1 MNYHVGVRKQIL
13 CKAYRLGAG
22 RGLFISI
29 FLLLLSSFLT
39 QTLSAQTSNPNVPA
53 VPTAEP
59 PPLPM
64 PPVGVPDSG
73 NDNLDLPPV
82 SIPKRPGIRDP
93 FAKPKS
99 LLDREADATKPVIDP
114 AVYIDARIEPIRRFP
129 LRNYTLVGIIF
140 DVESPKA
147 MIKDPEGNM
156 HMVSKN
162 QRIGNQEGVIE
173 AIERGEVKVE
183 EKGKQLSIRLLKSN

>member
-1 MNYHVGVRKQIL
+1 MTSWVEMSKRSL
-13 CKAYRLGAG
+13 CKTYKLGAG
-22 RGLFISI
+22 LRMYISI
-29 FLLLLSSFLT
+29 LSILFMAFYA
-39 QTLSAQTSNPNVPA
+39 QTTSAQTGNVNPPSGSTN
-53 VPTAEP
+53 EL
-59 PPLPM
+59 PPLPS
-64 PPVGVPDSG
+64 PPVGDLDFG
-73 NDNLDLPPV
+73 NESSDPAIQ
-82 SIPKRPGIRDP
+82 IPKRPGNRDP

-99 LLDREADATKPVIDP
+99 LLDREADATKPIIDP

-140 DVESPKA
+140 DVENPKA

-156 HMVSKN
+156 HMVSKK

-183 EKGKQLSIRLLKSN
+183 EKGKQFSIRLMKSN